1 MAKFNRVVSMDIK
14 VDPSPAVESM
24 EALMSDAISYRSM
37 QAAQEIDISAWLGW
51 GEGIAVLDCRIC
63 HGKTEGRITY
73 IADGRTAM
81 HKDCMVGVLVEA
93 PIETFEEIRDR
104 LEQGDPL
111 FGEEDE

>member
-1 MAKFNRVVSMDIK
+1 MAKFDRLVSMDIK

-24 EALMSDAISYRSM
+24 EALMADAISYRSM

-63 HGKTEGRITY
+63 HGKTEGRITFV
-73 IADGRTAM
+73 ADGRTAM
-81 HKDCMVGVLVEA
+81 HKDCMVGALIDA
-93 PIETFEEIRDR
+93 PTEMFDEIVQR
-104 LEQGDPL
+104 LEQGEAL